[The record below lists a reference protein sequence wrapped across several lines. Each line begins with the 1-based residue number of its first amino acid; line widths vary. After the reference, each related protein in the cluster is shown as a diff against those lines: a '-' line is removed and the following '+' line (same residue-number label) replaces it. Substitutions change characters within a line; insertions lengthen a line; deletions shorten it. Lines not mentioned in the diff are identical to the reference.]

1 MRAASNN
8 FYVKKRKTANNQTH
22 LSNKSRMG
30 HQAGISI
37 LNQAKPAGLP
47 TGERGFG
54 WGTGKADRKPLR
66 KQDYISE
73 TVKGTGH
80 GT

>member
-1 MRAASNN
+1 
-8 FYVKKRKTANNQTH
+8 
-22 LSNKSRMG
+22 MG

-47 TGERGFG
+47 IGERGFG